1 MLLYLFVDDK
11 SALNNTAN
19 EQESALGGIVTVSE
33 GDVQRLDSNEKNM
46 NMSIESTV
54 IDAIN
59 PTKEVDGASA
69 VSEIVLQIIPGTEHN
84 VQVQGLQ
91 GLASIDQELL
101 RQFATSVAQE
111 LAQSEQGS

>member
-1 MLLYLFVDDK
+1 MLLYLFVDEK
-11 SALNNTAN
+11 GAVNTTAN
-19 EQESALGGIVTVSE
+19 EQESALGGIITVSE
-33 GDVQRLDSNEKNM
+33 GDAQRLDSNEKNV

-54 IDAIN
+54 LDAIN
-59 PTKEVDGASA
+59 PSKEGDGAST

-91 GLASIDQELL
+91 GLASIDQEFI